1 MLNFVN
7 VFVLQQRLVS
17 RFMVSTVDESVSSS
31 SLVGSVPS
39 LCSTVIA
46 ESSVMLPHLPSLNLS
61 KESMD
66 QEKIKL
72 LSSDRGVLEEAEIHS
87 VIYGDTQES
96 VNNKGRKVSVG
107 RENMSSDDIIRKQSS
122 ASTDNIPT
130 FSLDV
135 NCELNSS
142 ESHSQQTEI
151 QSTQSEI
158 SVCSSTDV
166 YSSKRSS
173 IIDPDTQLGLL
184 EIDPYTHTKPDLSAV
199 QDHVMVSDG
208 ELIERTLPQLL
219 QTQGQLGMSVV
230 MDGVQLTQDVR
241 NMTITQVV
249 HDTQLSDPSGSE
261 GPSRKT
267 SFISDRSA
275 ELDDAI
281 ISTQAQMCVLDV
293 IPSSKPHVEPHHQQQ
308 TNAQGSPPPDGQT
321 LSSQMM
327 PGASQ
332 TPHQQYTPE
341 NTIMPAVDQQALL
354 LHPRLSQQNSL
365 EKDR

>member
-17 RFMVSTVDESVSSS
+17 RFMVSTVDESASSS
-31 SLVGSVPS
+31 SHVGSVPS
-39 LCSTVIA
+39 LS
-46 ESSVMLPHLPSLNLS
+46 LS
-61 KESMD
+61 KECMD
-66 QEKIKL
+66 QGKIKI
-72 LSSDRGVLEEAEIHS
+72 LSCDRGVLEEAEIHS
-87 VIYGDTQES
+87 VIYDDIQGS
-96 VNNKGRKVSVG
+96 VNSKGRKVSVG
-107 RENMSSDDIIRKQSS
+107 RDNMSTEDIIRKQSS

-130 FSLDV
+130 FSVDV
-135 NCELNSS
+135 NYELNSS
-142 ESHSQQTEI
+142 ESHSQQTEM

-158 SVCSSTDV
+158 SMSSSTDV

-199 QDHVMVSDG
+199 QDHVMASDG
-208 ELIERTLPQLL
+208 ELAERTLPQLL

-230 MDGVQLTQDVR
+230 MDVAQLDQGLR
-241 NMTITQVV
+241 NMTITQAV

-281 ISTQAQMCVLDV
+281 IVSTQAQMCVSDV
-293 IPSSKPHVEPHHQQQ
+293 IPSSQPSAEPHHQQQ
-308 TNAQGSPPPDGQT
+308 TNAQGSPAQDGQT
-321 LSSQMM
+321 LSSQVM

-332 TPHQQYTPE
+332 TPNQQYTPE